1 MQRGV
6 TFRAYCLANFFGAVV
21 MGRMDTRSL
30 LIFLVIGLVAGFLAS
45 LIVGGGG
52 LLTYLVS
59 GVIGAFVGGWLFSAL
74 KINLRIGSPIVSQI
88 ITSTVGAIIVLV
100 VARLIAG

>member
-1 MQRGV
+1 MNVPEKQQSGGDFNMARP
-6 TFRAYCLANFFGAVV
+6 
-21 MGRMDTRSL
+21 DTRSI
-30 LIFLVIGLVAGFLAS
+30 LIFLAIGLVAGFLAS

-52 LLTYLVS
+52 LITYLIS

-74 KINLRIGSPIVSQI
+74 NVNLPIRNPFVSQI
-88 ITSTVGAIIVLV
+88 ITSTVGAIIVLI